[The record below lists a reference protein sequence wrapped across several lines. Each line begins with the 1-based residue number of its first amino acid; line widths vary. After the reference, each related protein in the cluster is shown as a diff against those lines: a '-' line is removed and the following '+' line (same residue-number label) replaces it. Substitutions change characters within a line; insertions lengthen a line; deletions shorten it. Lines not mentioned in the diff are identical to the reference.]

1 MATYK
6 DIHGFKIQNVSSDP
20 PTSVAGDLWY
30 NSTSG
35 DLKVNLGTPVGA
47 WSTGGSMNNSHLP
60 ASAGGGTQTAAI
72 IYGGDNRPTGATNS
86 VNTEIYD
93 GSSWTEVNNLN
104 TGRYN
109 SAGCGST
116 TSALNISGAQA
127 NPSNP
132 LTNVESWNGSNW
144 TEITDV
150 NVYREWAG
158 AAGANNTAAIF
169 FGGEPAT
176 AATELWNGSNWTEV
190 NDLPSTVR
198 FIGGVGTST
207 AAIAAG
213 GISAPGSYSET
224 DIWNGTNWTEVADLN
239 TGRYGLGVGGTS
251 TSSIAFGGTVPP
263 YTAKAESWN
272 GSNWT
277 EVADL
282 SAAKTYVG
290 QAGASNS
297 SALAAGGFAPGL
309 TKKETEEWNITG
321 GVSTIDA
328 S

>member
-20 PTSVAGDLWY
+20 PTSVAGDMWY

-35 DLKVNLGTPVGA
+35 DLKVNLGTPAGA
-47 WSTGGSMNNSHLP
+47 WSTGGSLNNIHYP
-60 ASAGGGTQTAAI
+60 GSAGGGIQTAAI
-72 IYGGDNRPTGATNS
+72 IFAGDNRPAGANNS
-86 VNTEIYD
+86 VETEIYD

-104 TGRYN
+104 TGRSD

-116 TSALNISGAQA
+116 SSALDISGKKS
-127 NPSNP
+127 NPSVD
-132 LTNVESWNGSNW
+132 LTNVESWNGTNW
-144 TEITDV
+144 TEVTDV
-150 NVYREWAG
+150 NASREVAG

-190 NDLPSTVR
+190 NDLPSTNR
-198 FIGGVGTST
+198 FVGGVGTST

-213 GISAPGSYSET
+213 GITGPGSYSET
-224 DIWNGTNWTEVADLN
+224 DIWNGTNWTEVNDLN

-251 TSSIAFGGTVPP
+251 TSSIAFGGTTPP
-263 YTAKAESWN
+263 YTAIAESWN
-272 GSNWT
+272 GTNWT

-282 SAAKTYVG
+282 SAVKTYPG

-297 SALAAGGFAPGL
+297 SALSAGGFPGNAV
-309 TKKETEEWNITG
+309 EEWTVSG